1 MNITVV
7 VSAIAGLS
15 WVIVVAL
22 LVLVILRI
30 TRQQRVR
37 ALTTGLIVSLLFA
50 LVINTVSAGLV
61 FIEPQERG
69 VVISALQQGIRP
81 EALQPGL
88 KWVVPYFENV
98 VTYSISR
105 QTYTMS
111 ITHVEGDIQ
120 GDDSVEA
127 RTSDGQ
133 VVKIDASIIFAIDPT
148 EVTDVHIKWQ
158 NQYVNNLV
166 RPQARGVIRE
176 AVSQFGVEE
185 VYSIKRSE
193 LNQQLNE
200 KMAAKLEE
208 GGLLLVD
215 FVLRNITF
223 SDEYAQ
229 SVEQKQIAEQKAQE
243 AAFVVEQRKQEAE
256 QARQTAQGLADAAV
270 LEAEGKAKSRVI
282 AANAEA
288 EAVVIQ
294 ANANAEARLIQAQA
308 EQEALEFIALA
319 LAANPDLLNYEY
331 IQKLAPGIQVML
343 VPNDNPYLLPLPSLE
358 SGENAGAVDATVLPT
373 PSVVVTDTTP

>member
-1 MNITVV
+1 
-7 VSAIAGLS
+7 
-15 WVIVVAL
+15 
-22 LVLVILRI
+22 
-30 TRQQRVR
+30 
-37 ALTTGLIVSLLFA
+37 
-50 LVINTVSAGLV
+50 V
-61 FIEPQERG
+61 FIEPQARG
-69 VVISALQQGIRP
+69 VVISAIQQGIRP
-81 EALQPGL
+81 QALQPGL
-88 KWVVPYFENV
+88 NWVVPYFENV
-98 VTYSISR
+98 INYPISR

-111 ITHVEGDIQ
+111 IAHEEGDIP

-133 VVKIDASIIFAIDPT
+133 VVRIDASIIFAIDPAKVT
-148 EVTDVHIKWQ
+148 EVHIKWQ
-158 NQYVNNLV
+158 DQYVNNLV

-185 VYSIKRSE
+185 VYSSKRAE
-193 LNQQLNE
+193 LNEQLNQ
-200 KMAAKLEE
+200 KMAEKLEK

-256 QARQTAQGLADAAV
+256 QARQTAQGKADAAV
-270 LEAEGKAKSRVI
+270 LEAEGQAKSRVI
-282 AANAEA
+282 AAEAEA

-294 ANANAEARLIQAQA
+294 AKAEAEARLIRAQA
-308 EQEALEFIALA
+308 EQEALQLIAIA

-343 VPNDNPYLLPLPSLE
+343 VPNDNPYILPLPSFE
-358 SGENAGAVDATVLPT
+358 GIENTNANVIPT
-373 PSVVVTDTTP
+373 PSTVITDTNP

>member
-7 VSAIAGLS
+7 VSAFAGLS
-15 WVIVVAL
+15 WLAVVAL
-22 LVLVILRI
+22 LILVILRASR
-30 TRQQRVR
+30 RQPVK
-37 ALTTGLIVSLLFA
+37 ALTIGFIVSLVFA
-50 LVINTVSAGLV
+50 LIINTVSAGLV

-81 EALQPGL
+81 QALQPGL
-88 KWVVPYFENV
+88 NWVVPYFENV

-111 ITHVEGDIQ
+111 IATEEGEIP

-127 RTSDGQ
+127 RTADGQ
-133 VVKIDASIIFAIDPT
+133 VVRIDASIIFAIDPA

-158 NQYVNNLV
+158 DQYVNNLV

-185 VYSIKRSE
+185 VYSVKRAE
-193 LNQQLNE
+193 LNDQLNQ
-200 KMAAKLEE
+200 KMAVKLEE

-229 SVEQKQIAEQKAQE
+229 SVEQKQIAEQRAQE

-270 LEAEGKAKSRVI
+270 LEAEGRAKSRVI
-282 AANAEA
+282 SAEA
-288 EAVVIQ
+288 EAEALLIQ
-294 ANANAEARLIQAQA
+294 ANAAAEARLIQAAA
-308 EQEALEFIALA
+308 EQEALQLIAAA

-343 VPNDNPYLLPLPSLE
+343 VPNDNPYLLPLPNLE
-358 SGENAGAVDATVLPT
+358 GDGTADTAVIPSPTTVI
-373 PSVVVTDTTP
+373 TDTSP